1 MPKFACL
8 PQSYTFRRSLRPAPA
23 CAILFSM
30 QYEEKQIQ
38 YPPVHPGT
46 DRTFIR
52 FYSGA
57 IDLNAV
63 FYASA
68 ARDAASSGDAA
79 PMRVFVTDDTVAA
92 LPALRH
98 FIGLFHDKDG
108 GKTLAP
114 GFVGERGRDI
124 LVVLASGESAKT
136 IESVLSVVAAALDYN
151 AQRSAVFVGIGGGVI
166 TDMTAFA
173 ASIFKRGAHCELVP
187 TTLLSMV
194 DAAIGGKTGCDFQS
208 YKNMIGSFFP
218 AQKIHIF
225 PAFVQS
231 LPQDQYRSGLAEAV
245 KTALLYDAALVEKL
259 EATPEV
265 LTDRTLPLV
274 DEMIRSCVSAKA
286 AVVEQDLTEKNIRM
300 QLNLG
305 HTFGHALE
313 SRAGL
318 GTVSHGDA
326 VAWGM
331 ARAATLSEQLGLC
344 HSDFEDRVKRLL
356 ARFGWETGALHSA
369 LSDRYADEAE
379 AARALYEAMKKDK
392 KNATARVRFVLQ
404 RGVADTVIT
413 EVDEK
418 DVLAALQHD

>member
-1 MPKFACL
+1 
-8 PQSYTFRRSLRPAPA
+8 
-23 CAILFSM
+23 M
-30 QYEEKQIQ
+30 QYEEKIIQ

-57 IDLNAV
+57 IDLNAL
-63 FYASA
+63 FYAA
-68 ARDAASSGDAA
+68 GTTGEDAKTR
-79 PMRVFVTDDTVAA
+79 PMRIFVTDDTVAS
-92 LPALRH
+92 LPALH
-98 FIGLFHDKDG
+98 PFVTLFHDRDG
-108 GKTLAP
+108 GKNLKP
-114 GFVGERGRDI
+114 GFVGERGKDI
-124 LVVLASGESAKT
+124 LIILASGESAKT
-136 IESVLSVVAAALDYN
+136 IESVLSIIAAALDYN

-173 ASIFKRGAHCELVP
+173 ASIFKRGAHCELIP

-194 DAAIGGKTGCDFQS
+194 DAAIGGKTGCDFKS

-218 AQKIHIF
+218 AQKIHIC

-245 KTALLYDAALVEKL
+245 KTALLYDEKLIEKL

-274 DEMIRSCVSAKA
+274 EEMIQICVSAKA

-313 SRAGL
+313 TIAGL

-326 VAWGM
+326 VAWGIS
-331 ARAATLSEQLGLC
+331 RAATLAEQLGLC

-356 ARFGWETGALHSA
+356 KSFGWETGPLHSA
-369 LSDRYADEAE
+369 IAGRFTDEAE
-379 AARALYEAMKKDK
+379 AARALYAAMKKDK
-392 KNATARVRFVLQ
+392 KNAGSEVRFVLQ
-404 RGVADTVIT
+404 RGPCDTVIT
-413 EVDEK
+413 EVSER
-418 DVLAALQHD
+418 DVLSALTHE